1 MTEQTSFVVCEDV
14 PESAL
19 LRRERKDR
27 YGGVPGLEDD
37 ELADPDELER
47 QVVREELGPVML
59 LPGRQGGFRPDMEDG
74 IVVGAFGSVDFDRC
88 GPGIDKARHKA
99 GKLREQLKD
108 LLIMVSMVKERLPGK
123 AKYLVLKYL
132 RMGIIELEHVVS
144 EDMVVLA
151 RMHGR
156 ARKMRE
162 EIAMLEEASVRRRQ
176 RQVKAV
182 LG

>member
-1 MTEQTSFVVCEDV
+1 M
-14 PESAL
+14 
-19 LRRERKDR
+19 
-27 YGGVPGLEDD
+27 
-37 ELADPDELER
+37 
-47 QVVREELGPVML
+47 
-59 LPGRQGGFRPDMEDG
+59 PGRQGGFRPDMEDG

-88 GPGIDKARHKA
+88 GPGIDKARYKA

-108 LLIMVSMVKERLPGK
+108 LLIMVSIVKERLPGK

-144 EDMVVLA
+144 EDMVVLV

-156 ARKMRE
+156 AEKLRE